1 MKKYGIRFTMP
12 AGDPLQKLLGDDW
25 ETFRWYESAQE
36 RDDAYEFLRR
46 QPPYYRQGDAP
57 TQIMSKVDR

>member
-1 MKKYGIRFTMP
+1 MKKYGIRFSMP
-12 AGDPLQKLLGDDW
+12 AGDPLRKLLGDDW

-36 RDDAYEFLRR
+36 RDEAYEALRR